1 MLANNEI
8 LKKFREEHN
17 GKELSNEIS
26 AAVDS
31 WVSDLIRSL
40 VSEPM
45 NPALK
50 RGLWDRFKGSVSNIW
65 HGGRTN
71 TNNPYYWKNRFGDEL
86 GAQESFNPSFLNLKE
101 YYEIRSI
108 VKKIEEQLNQI
119 NEDVP
124 QGAEKLRIVQLIKS
138 SAEKLKMNLYDIIT
152 SKDVDDIGPSV
163 EQTPT
168 PTQTEKLFR
177 AVPRKAKKPVLEEP
191 TKTAP
196 EQTAPEEPTKNAP
209 EETAKPTA
217 EERFIEKYN
226 TNKPKE
232 ENKDKTT
239 QKLVHSMQ
247 LIDAINSDGFNLR
260 NTYIP
265 DTDKDKEFKLISHL
279 ERMLTHAKS
288 IDEDKKLIGKIK
300 KAIEIINNQTGT

>member
-26 AAVDS
+26 AAIDS

-196 EQTAPEEPTKNAP
+196 EQTAPEE
-209 EETAKPTA
+209 TAKPTKPS
-217 EERFIEKYN
+217 ENELSLI
-226 TNKPKE
+226 NKIISPDFNFRKFFHHKKE
-232 ENKDKTT
+232 TEIKETG
-239 QKLVHSMQ
+239 
-247 LIDAINSDGFNLR
+247 SD
-260 NTYIP
+260 
-265 DTDKDKEFKLISHL
+265 LISHL
-279 ERMLTHAKS
+279 KRMLERETIEK
-288 IDEDKKLIGKIK
+288 EEELKIR
-300 KAIEIINNQTGT
+300 KAIETVKNQTEK

>member
-26 AAVDS
+26 AAIDS

-86 GAQESFNPSFLNLKE
+86 GAQESFNPSFLNLKQ

-108 VKKIEEQLNQI
+108 VKKIEDQLNKI
-119 NEDVP
+119 NED
-124 QGAEKLRIVQLIKS
+124 
-138 SAEKLKMNLYDIIT
+138 
-152 SKDVDDIGPSV
+152 
-163 EQTPT
+163 
-168 PTQTEKLFR
+168 
-177 AVPRKAKKPVLEEP
+177 
-191 TKTAP
+191 
-196 EQTAPEEPTKNAP
+196 
-209 EETAKPTA
+209 
-217 EERFIEKYN
+217 
-226 TNKPKE
+226 
-232 ENKDKTT
+232 
-239 QKLVHSMQ
+239 
-247 LIDAINSDGFNLR
+247 
-260 NTYIP
+260 
-265 DTDKDKEFKLISHL
+265 
-279 ERMLTHAKS
+279 
-288 IDEDKKLIGKIK
+288 
-300 KAIEIINNQTGT
+300 

>member
-86 GAQESFNPSFLNLKE
+86 GAQESFNPSFLNLKQ
-101 YYEIRSI
+101 YHEIRSI
-108 VKKIEEQLNQI
+108 VKKIEDQLNQL

-152 SKDVDDIGPSV
+152 SKDVDNIGPSV
-163 EQTPT
+163 EQP
-168 PTQTEKLFR
+168 PTQKKTRF
-177 AVPRKAKKPVLEEP
+177 ATVSRKAKQPASEKTIKTEPEQTASEEP

-196 EQTAPEEPTKNAP
+196 EETTKPSENELSLINKIISP
-209 EETAKPTA
+209 DFNFRKFFHHKKEIEIEETGS
-217 EERFIEKYN
+217 N
-226 TNKPKE
+226 
-232 ENKDKTT
+232 
-239 QKLVHSMQ
+239 
-247 LIDAINSDGFNLR
+247 
-260 NTYIP
+260 
-265 DTDKDKEFKLISHL
+265 LISHL
-279 ERMLTHAKS
+279 KRMLDREIIEK
-288 IDEDKKLIGKIK
+288 EEELKIK
-300 KAIEIINNQTGT
+300 KAIEIVKKQTEM

>member
-86 GAQESFNPSFLNLKE
+86 GAQESFNPSFLNLKQ

-108 VKKIEEQLNQI
+108 VKKIEDQLNQL

-152 SKDVDDIGPSV
+152 SKDVEDIGPSV

-168 PTQTEKLFR
+168 PTKTEKRFR
-177 AVPRKAKKPVLEEP
+177 AVPRKAKQPASE
-191 TKTAP
+191 KTIKTEP
-196 EQTAPEEPTKNAP
+196 EQTAPEEPTKTAP
-209 EETAKPTA
+209 EETTKHSENELSLINKIISPDFNFRKFFHHKKEIEI
-217 EERFIEKYN
+217 EETGSN
-226 TNKPKE
+226 
-232 ENKDKTT
+232 
-239 QKLVHSMQ
+239 
-247 LIDAINSDGFNLR
+247 
-260 NTYIP
+260 
-265 DTDKDKEFKLISHL
+265 LISHL
-279 ERMLTHAKS
+279 KRMLERE
-288 IDEDKKLIGKIK
+288 IIGKEEELKIK
-300 KAIEIINNQTGT
+300 KAIEIVKKQTEM

>member
-17 GKELSNEIS
+17 EKELSNEIS

-45 NPALK
+45 NPSLK

-196 EQTAPEEPTKNAP
+196 EQTAPEEPTKTAP
-209 EETAKPTA
+209 EETAKPTKPS
-217 EERFIEKYN
+217 ENELSLI
-226 TNKPKE
+226 NKIISPDFNFRKFFHHKKE
-232 ENKDKTT
+232 TEIKETG
-239 QKLVHSMQ
+239 
-247 LIDAINSDGFNLR
+247 SD
-260 NTYIP
+260 
-265 DTDKDKEFKLISHL
+265 LISHL
-279 ERMLTHAKS
+279 KRMLERETIEK
-288 IDEDKKLIGKIK
+288 EEELKIR
-300 KAIEIINNQTGT
+300 KAIETVKNQTEK

>member
-45 NPALK
+45 NPDLK

-119 NEDVP
+119 NEDVT

-163 EQTPT
+163 EQP
-168 PTQTEKLFR
+168 PTQNKTRF
-177 AVPRKAKKPVLEEP
+177 ATVSRKAKQPASEKSI
-191 TKTAP
+191 KTEP
-196 EQTAPEEPTKNAP
+196 EQNAPEEPTKTVP
-209 EETAKPTA
+209 EENAKPTV

-226 TNKPKE
+226 ANKPKE

-239 QKLVHSMQ
+239 KELVQSRQ

-265 DTDKDKEFKLISHL
+265 DNDKDKEFKLISHL
-279 ERMLTHAKS
+279 ERMLAYAKS

-300 KAIEIINNQTGT
+300 KAIEIVKNQTEM

>member
-45 NPALK
+45 NPDLK

-163 EQTPT
+163 EQP
-168 PTQTEKLFR
+168 PTQNKTRF
-177 AVPRKAKKPVLEEP
+177 ATVSRKAKQPASEKSI
-191 TKTAP
+191 KTEP
-196 EQTAPEEPTKNAP
+196 EQNAPEEPTKTVP
-209 EETAKPTA
+209 EENAKPTV

-226 TNKPKE
+226 ANKPKE

-239 QKLVHSMQ
+239 KELVQSRQ

-265 DTDKDKEFKLISHL
+265 DNDKDKEFKLISHL
-279 ERMLTHAKS
+279 ERMLAYAKS

-300 KAIEIINNQTGT
+300 KAIEIVKNQTEM